1 MNRLFLLLLLATVCL
16 ACEDEIE
23 LESRFENPELVVEA
37 WLNDQS
43 EPQTIILSQSQDFYD
58 NRLPTPVED
67 AQVVVSVLEDSLPV
81 GLPFIFEH
89 QDSGRYVWIPQPG
102 QTLGEPGTVFGL
114 GIQIGENQY
123 ASVSEMSRTAIIDS
137 LSFQFEEE
145 QIGLDE
151 GLYGQIYARDQVG
164 IGDAYLIRTTV
175 NDTLLI
181 RPNEVNVAFDATFSP
196 GTNTDG
202 IAFIFPIRFSVNR
215 TDDDGAVVPLVSG
228 DNVAVEIIGISQEA
242 YLFLRILNEQVNNG
256 QSGLFDLPVANSPGN
271 IFNLDTEESVLGFFN
286 VGAVA
291 RISRTVE

>member
-1 MNRLFLLLLLATVCL
+1 MNRLFLLLLLATVCF